1 MFQSVESPLGM
12 ARVKTFGFLRKLK
25 WSLASFYPDPRIR
38 ELARLHRI
46 PRYQPIDTTIFGQ
59 PVRLVDSV
67 TFIGGYREIFDGG
80 IYGFK
85 AKTDT
90 PRIIDCGAN
99 IGLSV
104 IYFKKLYPKSR
115 LTAFEPDPTI
125 FATLAYNVA
134 QLGFTGIEL
143 EQKAVW
149 INHSGVSFQVEGG
162 FSGRIPMPGD
172 ESRLIS
178 VESVRLRDYLNE
190 KVDFLKVDIEGVE
203 AEVLHDCK
211 DLLPNVEHL
220 FVEYHSHVSQ
230 KQTLHEVLAIF
241 ADAGFRYHVTEAF
254 TRQQPFLDK
263 HDLLGMDL
271 QLNIFGYRD
280 S

>member
-1 MFQSVESPLGM
+1 MFQSVESPFDI
-12 ARVKTFGFLRKLK
+12 ARMKIVGLLRKLK
-25 WSLASFYPDPRIR
+25 WFLASYYPNPRIR
-38 ELARLHRI
+38 ELAHLHKI
-46 PRYQPIDTTIFGQ
+46 PRYQSADTRIFGQ
-59 PVRLVDSV
+59 PIRVVDSM

-85 AKTDT
+85 AKTDS

-104 IYFKKLYPKSR
+104 IYFKKLYPKSW

-125 FATLAYNVA
+125 FATLAHNVA
-134 QLGFTGIEL
+134 QLGLTGVEL

-149 INHSGVSFQVEGG
+149 INRSGVRFQVEGG

-178 VESVRLRDYLNE
+178 VESIRLRDYLNE
-190 KVDFLKVDIEGVE
+190 KVHFLKVDIEGVE
-203 AEVLHDCK
+203 TEVLRDCK
-211 DLLPNVEHL
+211 DLLSNVEYL

-254 TRQQPFLDK
+254 TRRQPFLDK
-263 HDLLGMDL
+263 NDLLGMDL

-280 S
+280 N